1 VSDSTGFD
9 ATPYERLGK
18 VSWEVRAKKIKEQ
31 FPSVTNLNWD
41 RALEKDMDLFG
52 RVLRDILKLEQ
63 AAPGRPGPRPSLD
76 MAAATRRLNQL
87 MGNDFT
93 MLPFHEAF
101 QVLAGG
107 RSLRHVASMTG
118 LNRNTVYRLM
128 KGDSQPDGFEMA
140 VVAETFGKHPSYFAE
155 WRILYITN
163 AFVSRLEYSPDTAID
178 IYRKLD
184 QQYKDAKVG

>member
-1 VSDSTGFD
+1 
-9 ATPYERLGK
+9 
-18 VSWEVRAKKIKEQ
+18 
-31 FPSVTNLNWD
+31 
-41 RALEKDMDLFG
+41 
-52 RVLRDILKLEQ
+52 
-63 AAPGRPGPRPSLD
+63 
-76 MAAATRRLNQL
+76 
-87 MGNDFT
+87 